1 MTKHKTAIIFL
12 SVINLMNL
20 ASGVITQM
28 KMIMGSDVSSII
40 PITVPM
46 TVNQVLLVNF
56 MAVSILM
63 TLISIV
69 TTYLVTDVPYSPK
82 EILSNCAGIFMI
94 IPLLVL
100 GASVFNA
107 VNAAET
113 VDKISIIVT
122 ALLFV
127 LMNVIN
133 FGCVLTIN
141 EDKEG

>member
-20 ASGVITQM
+20 ASGVITQL

-56 MAVSILM
+56 MSVSVLM

-82 EILSNCAGIFMI
+82 EILSNCAGIFLV

-107 VNAAET
+107 VNSVET
-113 VDKISIIVT
+113 VDKILIILT
-122 ALLFV
+122 AVIFV

-133 FGCVLTIN
+133 FGCILTVK
-141 EDKEG
+141 EDEE

>member
-82 EILSNCAGIFMI
+82 EILSNCAGIFMV
-94 IPLLVL
+94 IPLIVL

-133 FGCVLTIN
+133 FGCILTIN

>member
-82 EILSNCAGIFMI
+82 EILSNCAGIFLV

-107 VNAAET
+107 VNSAET
-113 VDKISIIVT
+113 VDKISIIIT
-122 ALLFV
+122 AVMFV

-133 FGCVLTIN
+133 FGCILTVK
-141 EDKEG
+141 EDE

>member
-56 MAVSILM
+56 MVVSILM

-82 EILSNCAGIFMI
+82 EILSNCAGIFLV

-107 VNAAET
+107 VNSAET
-113 VDKISIIVT
+113 VDKISIIIT
-122 ALLFV
+122 AVMFV

-133 FGCVLTIN
+133 FGCILTVK
-141 EDKEG
+141 EDEE

>member
-12 SVINLMNL
+12 RVINLMNL
-20 ASGVITQM
+20 ASGVITQL

-56 MAVSILM
+56 MSVSVLM

-82 EILSNCAGIFMI
+82 EILSNCAGIFLV

-107 VNAAET
+107 VNSVET
-113 VDKISIIVT
+113 VDKISIIIT
-122 ALLFV
+122 AVLFV

-133 FGCVLTIN
+133 FGCILTVK
-141 EDKEG
+141 EDEE

>member
-20 ASGVITQM
+20 ASGVITQL

-56 MAVSILM
+56 MSVSVLM

-82 EILSNCAGIFMI
+82 EILSNCAGIFLV

-107 VNAAET
+107 VNSVET
-113 VDKISIIVT
+113 VDKISIILT
-122 ALLFV
+122 AVIFV

-133 FGCVLTIN
+133 FGCILTVK
-141 EDKEG
+141 EDEE

>member
-69 TTYLVTDVPYSPK
+69 TTYLVTDVPYSPR

-133 FGCVLTIN
+133 FGCILTIN

>member
-69 TTYLVTDVPYSPK
+69 TTYLVTDVPYSPR
-82 EILSNCAGIFMI
+82 EILSNCAGIFMV
-94 IPLLVL
+94 IPLIVL

-133 FGCVLTIN
+133 FGCILTIN

>member
-20 ASGVITQM
+20 ASGVITQL

-82 EILSNCAGIFMI
+82 EILSNCAGIFLV

-107 VNAAET
+107 VNSAET
-113 VDKISIIVT
+113 VDKISIIIT
-122 ALLFV
+122 AVMFV

-133 FGCVLTIN
+133 FGCILTVK
-141 EDKEG
+141 EDEE

>member
-127 LMNVIN
+127 LMNIIN

-141 EDKEG
+141 EDKE

>member
-69 TTYLVTDVPYSPK
+69 TTYLVTDVPYSPR
-82 EILSNCAGIFMI
+82 EILSNCAGIFMV
-94 IPLLVL
+94 IPLIVL

-133 FGCVLTIN
+133 FGCILTIN
-141 EDKEG
+141 EDEEG

>member
-1 MTKHKTAIIFL
+1 MTKHNTAIIFL

-56 MAVSILM
+56 MAVSVLM

-141 EDKEG
+141 EDKE

>member
-69 TTYLVTDVPYSPK
+69 TTYLVTDVPYSPR

>member
-20 ASGVITQM
+20 ASGVITQL

-56 MAVSILM
+56 MSVSVLM

-82 EILSNCAGIFMI
+82 EILSNCAGIFLV

-107 VNAAET
+107 VNSVET
-113 VDKISIIVT
+113 VDKISIIIT
-122 ALLFV
+122 AVLFV

-133 FGCVLTIN
+133 FGCILTVK
-141 EDKEG
+141 EDEE

>member
-141 EDKEG
+141 EDKE

>member
-20 ASGVITQM
+20 ASGVITQL

-56 MAVSILM
+56 MSVSILM

-82 EILSNCAGIFMI
+82 EILSNCAGIFLV

-107 VNAAET
+107 VNSAET
-113 VDKISIIVT
+113 FDKISIIIT
-122 ALLFV
+122 AVMFV

-133 FGCVLTIN
+133 FGCILTVK
-141 EDKEG
+141 EDEE

>member
-133 FGCVLTIN
+133 FGCILTIN

>member
-69 TTYLVTDVPYSPK
+69 TTYLVTDVPYSPR

-107 VNAAET
+107 VNAAEA

-133 FGCVLTIN
+133 FGCILTIN